1 LSESGTPS
9 PAARTPARVLVVED
23 DASTADALCRLL
35 KIYGYDVLLADT
47 VQAALDQ
54 LARHPDHILLDLMLP
69 DGDGAR
75 VLEAVR
81 KSRLASRVVVLTGVG
96 DADHLDR
103 VRGLNPEALLNKPVD
118 FKQILEK
125 LAKVA

>member
-1 LSESGTPS
+1 
-9 PAARTPARVLVVED
+9 
-23 DASTADALCRLL
+23 
-35 KIYGYDVLLADT
+35 
-47 VQAALDQ
+47 
-54 LARHPDHILLDLMLP
+54 MLP